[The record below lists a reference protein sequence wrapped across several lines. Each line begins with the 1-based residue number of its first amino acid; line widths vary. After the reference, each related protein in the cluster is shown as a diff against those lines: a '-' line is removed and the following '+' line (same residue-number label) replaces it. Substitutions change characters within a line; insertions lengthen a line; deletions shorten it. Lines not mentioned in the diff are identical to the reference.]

1 MPRIPCRIP
10 QATEWLKYQLT
21 QNASTIQMIPAI
33 LHPQLTL
40 LLLLLLAIFILLGLG
55 FAVFL
60 VRPSSLRE
68 LVEVDARHHSRLT
81 VRTIAARRALIA
93 D

>member
-21 QNASTIQMIPAI
+21 QNASTIQMIPVT

-40 LLLLLLAIFILLGLG
+40 LLLLSAIFILLGLG

-68 LVEVDARHHSRLT
+68 LVEVVARHHSRLT
-81 VRTIAARRALIA
+81 VRTIAARRALVT